1 MVKNKNSPY
10 LGRQIAPHV
19 KQSQILHEDFLLD
32 SSKNVKLMGIQ
43 ILNKTPQ
50 MDMVSETW
58 FKTEEKRQLM
68 TSRKMYS
75 SHLHLGVGN

>member
-10 LGRQIAPHV
+10 LGRQISPHV
-19 KQSQILHEDFLLD
+19 KHKVRSSMKFFY
-32 SSKNVKLMGIQ
+32 SKNVKLMGVQ